1 MVPLLR
7 VKTNT
12 LRFLISFSQC
22 SQVSVV
28 ELFNSISQLSDI
40 TLTESEAFV
49 LLTSLE
55 PIS

>member
-7 VKTNT
+7 VKANT

-28 ELFNSISQLSDI
+28 LFNSISQLSDI